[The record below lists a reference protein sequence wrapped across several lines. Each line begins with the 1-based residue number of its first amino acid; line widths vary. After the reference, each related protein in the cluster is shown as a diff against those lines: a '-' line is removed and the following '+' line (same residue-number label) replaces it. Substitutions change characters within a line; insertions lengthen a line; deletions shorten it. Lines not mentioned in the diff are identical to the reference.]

1 MDMTD
6 FVNSH
11 AHQILQ
17 HVDYFVVTHS
27 HGKYGL
33 FKHLANNAAN
43 FDPLLNCLF
52 DTHGKSMVRK
62 IMFVCF
68 KLVQA
73 IVLKNITISF
83 HR

>member
-1 MDMTD
+1 MTD

-43 FDPLLNCLF
+43 FLKISNGLVHYKLCELIQ
-52 DTHGKSMVRK
+52 RK
-62 IMFVCF
+62 WNVAEVP
-68 KLVQA
+68 KTLVDILAQSP
-73 IVLKNITISF
+73 NQRYSN
-83 HR
+83 